1 MSFILDA
8 LRKSESDRRRDATPS
23 LAQIPPAAPRNNAP
37 DWVWIVMGAL
47 VLGVL
52 GLAALWWRS
61 TETASLPEV
70 EAARAAPAEPFPAAE
85 GRAGAEPR
93 VSAPPSGAPPGPA
106 DGRTASRADPGNLPS
121 VAEAR
126 ASGLALPELKLQLI
140 SYSEDET
147 QRFVFI
153 NGFRYRQGQ
162 RVQNGPLVVSIAR
175 DSVVLEQQGRDF
187 RLTPE

>member
-8 LRKSESDRRRDATPS
+8 LRKSESERRREAAPS
-23 LAQIPPAAPRNNAP
+23 LAHVPPAAPRHHAP
-37 DWVWIVMGAL
+37 PWVWIVMGAL
-47 VLGVL
+47 ALGML

-61 TETASLPEV
+61 ADNASRAAVDAARTAPDSELPLASEAAPAVSPAPSVVPSARPADASADPASLP
-70 EAARAAPAEPFPAAE
+70 
-85 GRAGAEPR
+85 
-93 VSAPPSGAPPGPA
+93 SI
-106 DGRTASRADPGNLPS
+106 
-121 VAEAR
+121 AEAR

-140 SYSEDET
+140 SYSEDAT

-153 NGFRYRQGQ
+153 NGFRYRQGE

-175 DSVVLEQQGRDF
+175 DAVVLQQQGRDF

>member
-8 LRKSESDRRRDATPS
+8 LRKSESERRREAAPS
-23 LAQIPPAAPRNNAP
+23 LAHVPPAARRHPAP
-37 DWVWIVMGAL
+37 PWVWIVMGAL
-47 VLGVL
+47 ALGML
-52 GLAALWWRS
+52 GLAALWWQS
-61 TETASLPEV
+61 IDTASRADL
-70 EAARAAPAEPFPAAE
+70 EAARAAPDSALPLASEAAPAASP
-85 GRAGAEPR
+85 APN
-93 VSAPPSGAPPGPA
+93 VAPPTRPVEPPA
-106 DGRTASRADPGNLPS
+106 EFRADPASLPS

-140 SYSEDET
+140 SYSEDAT

-153 NGFRYRQGQ
+153 NGFRYRQGE

-175 DSVVLEQQGRDF
+175 DAVVLQQQGRDF